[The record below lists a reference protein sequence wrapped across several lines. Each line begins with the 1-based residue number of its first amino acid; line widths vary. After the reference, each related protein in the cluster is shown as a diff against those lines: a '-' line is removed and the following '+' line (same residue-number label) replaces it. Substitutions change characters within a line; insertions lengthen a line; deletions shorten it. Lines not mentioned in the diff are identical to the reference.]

1 MSNRYEIPIVLQ
13 VFNRP
18 EATRQA
24 LEIVLEARPRTL
36 FVIADGPR
44 PDHAGEAE
52 ACRATRAIFDE
63 LPGEIELCR
72 LFADDNMGMR
82 RRFSSGLDAVF
93 EQVERA
99 VILEDD
105 CLAHPTFFP
114 YCAALLDRFADD
126 ERVAS
131 ITGSNTQPPKRD
143 TEARHHSY
151 YFSLV
156 GLPWG
161 WATWRRA
168 WTTHD
173 AELTLWPAFRR
184 SGWLRDRLG
193 HVAGGQW
200 ERVLGNADEVD
211 SWWIRWS
218 MSMWAHGQL
227 AVVPR
232 VNLVTNLGGKPLP
245 GEATEAAMAVRF
257 GNLPTQ
263 ALEQP
268 LRHPPFIVRDSVGER
283 RVLENML
290 PWSPLARTV
299 RQVLIEGHG
308 TLRRFLPGGQ

>member
-1 MSNRYEIPIVLQ
+1 MSDRYEIPIVLQ

-18 EATRQA
+18 EATREA
-24 LEIVLEARPRTL
+24 LEIVLATRPRTL

-44 PDHAGEAE
+44 EHSAGEAE
-52 ACRATRAIFDE
+52 ACRATRAIFDT
-63 LPGEIELCR
+63 LPGDIELHR
-72 LFADDNMGMR
+72 LFAEHNMGIR
-82 RRFSSGLDAVF
+82 RRFTSGLDAVF
-93 EQVERA
+93 EQVEQA

-105 CLAHPTFFP
+105 CLAHPSFFP
-114 YCAALLDRFADD
+114 YCASLLERFASD

-131 ITGSNTQPPKRD
+131 ITGSNTQPTHRN
-143 TEARHHSY
+143 TEARAHSY
-151 YFSLV
+151 CFSPV

-168 WTTHD
+168 WASHD
-173 AELTLWPAFRR
+173 DAMTLWPAFRR
-184 SGWLRDRLG
+184 SGWLRDQLG

-200 ERVLGNADEVD
+200 ERVLGSADEVD

-218 MSMWAHGQL
+218 MSMWAHGRL

-245 GEATEAAMAVRF
+245 GEATEAAMAARF

-263 ALEQP
+263 AIEQP
-268 LRHPPFIVRDSVGER
+268 LRHPPFFVRDPVGER
-283 RVLENML
+283 RTLESML